1 MPQTFVALLLYFCF
15 VRFIFIFLNISFY
28 VTSTININMLVTA
41 DIRHLLLGV
50 HKPRATNKA
59 ESRADKSLRKNHKVQ
74 AKVFGQKRATL
85 AKS

>member
-1 MPQTFVALLLYFCF
+1 
-15 VRFIFIFLNISFY
+15 
-28 VTSTININMLVTA
+28 MLVTA